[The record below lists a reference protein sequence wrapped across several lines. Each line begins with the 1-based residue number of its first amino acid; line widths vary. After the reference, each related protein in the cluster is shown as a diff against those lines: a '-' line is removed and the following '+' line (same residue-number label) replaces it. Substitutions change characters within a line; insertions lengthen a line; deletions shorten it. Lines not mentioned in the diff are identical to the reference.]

1 MQPTPRLIQFRQQTP
16 ADPQKEKPSWG
27 RRAAVVAGGAL
38 ALGGLYAAMHG
49 QRPKQAPLPER
60 VPTVEP
66 PKPVVSSTPV
76 PSAPSP
82 SPSAPAK
89 LAKISR
95 VKTTP
100 KPTTTGERSILAD
113 PAKWDGKI
121 SSIPKVKNAAG
132 SLVLDP
138 NHPGTKEIARRHA
151 GWKKAP
157 RTPTDAA
164 ARLLGLVQFNER
176 GDDGR
181 FGASDGVGTAWRKG
195 QRAATWVGRGGE
207 AVGDLADIA
216 SGRKVE
222 NPFYKKSWFKRAVQG
237 AAIAAPILA
246 SRKLSKWN
254 RQQVEHA
261 AGAAGVPALEGWR
274 ADVLNTARSHLTKST
289 VGRKIWDQAVERPF
303 FSAKTKNPVL
313 LHAVMQHIVSLDMG
327 GWDVRDPR
335 GRSARVYAPGARRR
349 DRREKSWGEKTDNI
363 RLVRNA
369 ALLAATAGL
378 GGTLYY
384 RSQALKGARV
394 PKMTSAQA
402 AAAASAPNV
411 VPFRPSPQVSAS
423 AKLTPTNFADRRAS
437 LDKVLAATQEHAID
451 PVTRQMVPDVP
462 PSLKAVARRVGDDAT
477 RGVIENAA
485 YGTFRA
491 IKKGTIAGSLVG
503 AGALLGH
510 TKNRPRLGLALGSA
524 AAGAYLAR
532 PKKD

>member
-1 MQPTPRLIQFRQQTP
+1 M
-16 ADPQKEKPSWG
+16 
-27 RRAAVVAGGAL
+27 
-38 ALGGLYAAMHG
+38 
-49 QRPKQAPLPER
+49 
-60 VPTVEP
+60 
-66 PKPVVSSTPV
+66 
-76 PSAPSP
+76 
-82 SPSAPAK
+82 
-89 LAKISR
+89 
-95 VKTTP
+95 
-100 KPTTTGERSILAD
+100 
-113 PAKWDGKI
+113 
-121 SSIPKVKNAAG
+121 
-132 SLVLDP
+132 
-138 NHPGTKEIARRHA
+138 
-151 GWKKAP
+151 
-157 RTPTDAA
+157 
-164 ARLLGLVQFNER
+164 
-176 GDDGR
+176 
-181 FGASDGVGTAWRKG
+181 
-195 QRAATWVGRGGE
+195 
-207 AVGDLADIA
+207 GDLADIA
-216 SGRKVE
+216 SGKKVE

-237 AAIAAPILA
+237 AAIAAPIFA

-254 RQQVEHA
+254 RQQAEHA

-274 ADVLNTARSHLTKST
+274 ADVLNTARNHLTKST

-327 GWDVRDPR
+327 GWDIRDPR

-349 DRREKSWGEKTDNI
+349 ERREKSWGEKIDNI

-369 ALLAATAGL
+369 ALLAAAAGL
-378 GGTLYY
+378 GGSLYY

-402 AAAASAPNV
+402 AAAASAPALSAQSSRRRPPAAAPRHGATDSF
-411 VPFRPSPQVSAS
+411 PFRPSPQVLAS
-423 AKLTPTNFADRRAS
+423 AKLTPTDFADRRAS
-437 LDKVLAATQEHAID
+437 LDKVLAATQEHAVD
-451 PVTRQMVPDVP
+451 PITRQMVPDVP

-510 TKNRPRLGLALGSA
+510 AKKRPRLGLALGSA

>member
-16 ADPQKEKPSWG
+16 ADPQKPSWG
-27 RRAAVVAGGAL
+27 RRAAAVAGGAL
-38 ALGGLYAAMHG
+38 ALGGLYAVMHG
-49 QRPKQAPLPER
+49 QRPKQAPIPSR
-60 VPTVEP
+60 TPVVAEP
-66 PKPVVSSTPV
+66 PK
-76 PSAPSP
+76 
-82 SPSAPAK
+82 
-89 LAKISR
+89 
-95 VKTTP
+95 TP
-100 KPTTTGERSILAD
+100 KPPKTPTTASPEKAPAVGGRSILAD

-132 SLVLDP
+132 ALVLDP

-164 ARLLGLVQFNER
+164 ARLLSLVQFNER
-176 GDDGR
+176 GADGR
-181 FGASDGVGTAWRKG
+181 FGASDGIGTAWRKG

-207 AVGDLADIA
+207 VAGDLADIV
-216 SGRKVE
+216 SGKKVE
-222 NPFYKKSWFKRAVQG
+222 NPFYKKSWFKRAMQG

-254 RQQVEHA
+254 RQQAEHA
-261 AGAAGVPALEGWR
+261 AGVAGVPALEGWR
-274 ADVLNTARSHLTKST
+274 ADVLNNARSHLTKST

-349 DRREKSWGEKTDNI
+349 DRREKSWGEKVDNI

-394 PKMTSAQA
+394 PKMTPAQA
-402 AAAASAPNV
+402 AAAS
-411 VPFRPSPQVSAS
+411 PSPLNRRRKWPGPTSHSPQGSAS
-423 AKLTPTNFADRRAS
+423 AKPTPIDFTDRRAS
-437 LDKVLAATQEHAID
+437 LDKLMAATQEHAVD
-451 PVTRQMVPDVP
+451 PITRQMVPDVP
-462 PSLKAVARRVGDDAT
+462 PSIKAVARRVGDDAA

-510 TKNRPRLGLALGSA
+510 IKKRPRLGLALGSA